1 MNRRRVITVGIIAV
15 VLLAAIKFTM
25 ARRSDLASLEDDLP
39 LAEVKRGELDLKVY
53 STGELSASHSMML
66 TAPAIGGGALR
77 ITRLLHTGVPVKK
90 GDVVVEFD
98 PVEQRYKLDQSRSE
112 LLQAEQ
118 DIIKAKADAAV
129 QAAQD
134 KVELL
139 KARFGVRRAEL
150 EVQKN
155 ELVSTIDATKNQL
168 ALEQAKRSLAQL
180 EQDVKSHATSGKAGK
195 DLAQEKWNKAKLAM
209 DQAQENIEK
218 MRVTS
223 PMDGLAAIQKNVDST
238 GGMFFRGMSLPDY
251 RVGDQAQPG
260 SAVAQVIDPR
270 EMELTAKVSELERGN
285 INLGQPV
292 EIQFDALPGAIFH
305 GKVKSAAGM
314 AQQHNFWEMDAG
326 SKFDVSIQLN
336 DSDSRVRPGLT
347 ARVVIVGDKK
357 ANVLYIP
364 RLAVFQKDGKQV
376 VYLKNSRSFDQREI
390 KVQFEN
396 ESRAA
401 IEGLKEGNE
410 IALMDPTAPRKSGTS
425 TAAAG
430 VAGATP

>member
-1 MNRRRVITVGIIAV
+1 MNRRRLVAVGIVAV
-15 VLLAAIKFTM
+15 LVAAAIKLTM
-25 ARRSDLASLEDDLP
+25 ARHSDIASAEDDLP

-53 STGELSASHSMML
+53 TTGELSASHSMML
-66 TAPAIGGGALR
+66 AAPAIGGGALR
-77 ITRLLHTGVPVKK
+77 ITRLLHTGASLKK
-90 GDVVVEFD
+90 GEVVIEFD

-180 EQDVKSHATSGKAGK
+180 EQDIKSHATSGKAGI

-209 DQAQENIEK
+209 DQAQQNIEK

-223 PMDGLAAIQKNVDST
+223 PMDGLVAIQKNVDST
-238 GGMFFRGMSLPDY
+238 GGVFFRGMSLPDY
-251 RVGDQAQPG
+251 HVGDQAQPG

-285 INLGQPV
+285 INVGQPV
-292 EIQFDALPGAIFH
+292 EIYFDALPGTIFH
-305 GKVKSAAGM
+305 GKVKSAAGA
-314 AQQHNFWEMDAG
+314 AQQHNFWEMDSG
-326 SKFDVSIQLN
+326 SKFDVSIQLA
-336 DSDSRVRPGLT
+336 DADSRVRPGLT
-347 ARVVIVGDKK
+347 AQVVIVGEKK
-357 ANVLYIP
+357 PNVLYIP

-376 VYLKNSRSFDQREI
+376 VYLKSSRGFDQREI
-390 KVQFEN
+390 KIQFEN

-401 IEGLKEGNE
+401 AEGLKEGNQ
-410 IALMDPTAPRKSGTS
+410 IALMDPTAPKRSATS
-425 TAAAG
+425 TAPAG
-430 VAGATP
+430 IPGGTP

>member
-1 MNRRRVITVGIIAV
+1 VNRRHAITVGIIAV
-15 VLLAAIKFTM
+15 VLLAAMKFMVTG
-25 ARRSDLASLEDDLP
+25 RSDLASVEDDVP
-39 LAEVKRGELDLKVY
+39 LALVKRGELDLKVY
-53 STGELSASHSMML
+53 TTGELNASHSMML

-118 DIIKAKADAAV
+118 DIIKAKADDAV

-155 ELVSTIDATKNQL
+155 ELVSTIDATKNEL
-168 ALEQAKRSLAQL
+168 ALEQAKRALAQL
-180 EQDVKSHATSGKAGK
+180 EQDVKSHATSGRAGV

-209 DQAQENIEK
+209 DQAQENIKK

-223 PMDGLAAIQKNVDST
+223 PMDGLVAIQKNDST
-238 GGMFFRGMSLPDY
+238 NGMSFRGTSLPDY

-292 EIQFDALPGAIFH
+292 EIRFDAVPGTVLH

-326 SKFDVSIQLN
+326 SRFDVAIQLT
-336 DSDSRVRPGLT
+336 DAHSRLRPGLT

>member
-1 MNRRRVITVGIIAV
+1 VNRRRAITAGIAAV
-15 VLLAAIKFTM
+15 VLLATIRFTM
-25 ARRSDLASLEDDLP
+25 TGRSDVASTEDDVP

-53 STGELSASHSMML
+53 TTGELSASHSMML

-90 GDVVVEFD
+90 GDVVAEFD

-155 ELVSTIDATKNQL
+155 ELASTIDATKNRL

-180 EQDVKSHATSGKAGK
+180 EQDVKSHSTSGKAGI

-209 DQAQENIEK
+209 DQAQENIQK

-223 PMDGLAAIQKNVDST
+223 PMDGLVAIQKNVDST
-238 GGMFFRGMSLPDY
+238 GGMFFRGTSLPDY

-292 EIQFDALPGAIFH
+292 EIQFNALPGAIFH
-305 GKVKSAAGM
+305 GKVKSAGGM
-314 AQQHNFWEMDAG
+314 AQQQNFWEMDAG
-326 SKFDVSIQLN
+326 STFDVSIQLT

-347 ARVVIVGDKK
+347 AQVVIVGDKK
-357 ANVLYIP
+357 PNVLYIP
-364 RLAVFQKDGKQV
+364 RLAVFQRDGRQV
-376 VYLKNSRSFDQREI
+376 VYLKNPRSFDQHEI

-401 IEGLKEGNE
+401 VEGLKEGNE
-410 IALMDPTAPRKSGTS
+410 IALMDPTAPRKSGRS
-425 TAAAG
+425 TAPAG
-430 VAGATP
+430 LAGGTP